1 VRAAERLTKYNSIC
15 QTKKVRT
22 NNDKRWIQNRQLQG
36 QGRILRFWLR
46 QNDGLQGLRQNDG
59 LQGLRQND
67 GLQGLRQ
74 NDDVVENGYARLI
87 IPLPSGGVR
96 G

>member
-36 QGRILRFWLR
+36 QGQILRFW
-46 QNDGLQGLRQNDG
+46 LRQNDG

-87 IPLPSGGVR
+87 IPLPSGGAR

>member
-36 QGRILRFWLR
+36 QGQILRFW
-46 QNDGLQGLRQNDG
+46 LRQNDG